1 MEFIANQESKTLGTC
16 EKQKDGII
24 HPMTKRVTSLIFILI
39 LDMTFVHDEIDAMTQ
54 LLFVAAFAVLFI
66 QEEAS
71 LWQQFHIME
80 FHCYWSSQL
89 STINSQ
95 RHKSK

>member
-1 MEFIANQESKTLGTC
+1 MRKTEGWHHPSNDEESYKPNLHTYL
-16 EKQKDGII
+16 
-24 HPMTKRVTSLIFILI
+24 RY
-39 LDMTFVHDEIDAMTQ
+39 MTFVHDEIDAMTQ
-54 LLFVAAFAVLFI
+54 LLFLAAFAVLFI